1 MAAGMSIV
9 LDTTVLID
17 ALRGD
22 PSAFAWL
29 GELAEQPSCSEV
41 TRVEILRGLRS
52 QERAVAERLFA
63 GLAWVPVTESV
74 ARRAG
79 EFGRQ
84 YRRSHATVGTN
95 DLIVAATAVD
105 QGLPVA
111 TSNLKHFPMFEDL
124 ARPY

>member
-1 MAAGMSIV
+1 
-9 LDTTVLID
+9 VLID

-29 GELAEQPSCSEV
+29 AELAEQPSCSEV

-63 GLAWVPVTESV
+63 G
-74 ARRAG
+74 R
-79 EFGRQ
+79 
-84 YRRSHATVGTN
+84 
-95 DLIVAATAVD
+95 
-105 QGLPVA
+105 
-111 TSNLKHFPMFEDL
+111 

>member
-1 MAAGMSIV
+1 VIDIRSPWPPRPPCRGRRGDDRIEI
-9 LDTTVLID
+9 DTTVLID

-29 GELAEQPSCSEV
+29 AELAEQPSCSEV

-63 GLAWVPVTESV
+63 G
-74 ARRAG
+74 R
-79 EFGRQ
+79 
-84 YRRSHATVGTN
+84 
-95 DLIVAATAVD
+95 
-105 QGLPVA
+105 
-111 TSNLKHFPMFEDL
+111 